1 VSDID
6 PLGTNHPY
14 AQLELERENRLL
26 QEEKRRLEAYRD
38 RYVDLYDS
46 APVGYVTFDEDGFIQ
61 EINLTGARLLGAD
74 RDGLIGYAFSGY
86 VAKED
91 VPVFQDH
98 VRKCA
103 LERVEATCEI
113 RLTLRGA
120 AKIVQFQ
127 SVPIADPAR
136 VGALSKT
143 AMLDVTQRKQNE
155 EAISRLAAI
164 VESSEDA
171 ILAKTL
177 EGVIVSWNSGAEKLY
192 GYSAEEAIGKSVAM
206 LMPPDRSGE
215 LPTILKRLAEG
226 ERITH
231 YETVRVRKDGQRIDV
246 SATISPLH
254 DSAGRIYGAS
264 TIARDITER
273 KRAEAALRDSEARHR
288 AILHTTVD
296 GILTIDDHGIIESVN
311 PATLRLFGYAEAEMV
326 GSNVK
331 MLMPSPDHER
341 HDSYLANY
349 LRTGERKIIGI
360 GREVVGRRK
369 DGTTFPMDLSISE
382 VTVGGRRMFTGLVHD
397 VTQRKQTE
405 EMLRASQEELE
416 DRVRRR
422 TAQLAQANEQ
432 LSQAKEAAEAAS
444 RAKSLFLA
452 NMSHEIRTPMNAIIG
467 MTELLLDTELS
478 SRQRDFLKIVAES
491 GESLLRLIND
501 ILDFSKIEAGKIE
514 LDRVNFDLDENLGD
528 TMRALAVR
536 AHGKGLELACR
547 IRPDVPTFLCGDAA
561 RLRQIVVNL
570 VGNAIKFTEGG
581 EVVLEVWPEAANDSE
596 VELHF
601 AIRDTG
607 IGVPAGKQ
615 KVIFEIF
622 EQADSSPTRR
632 FGGTGLG
639 LAISSRL
646 VDVMGGRIWV
656 DSEVGRG
663 STFHFT
669 ARFRLAEE
677 APGEKRHACPVAVHD
692 TPVLVIDDNGTN
704 RLILEEI
711 LKSWA
716 MRPKCVAGGRE
727 ALQALREAHRAG
739 SPYRL
744 VLTDVHMPEM
754 SGFTLAEA
762 IRRDP
767 ELTSTMIMMLTSG
780 DQPGDAARCEALH
793 IAAHLMK
800 PIKQSELLD
809 AITLALGLA
818 APDHEGLAAVVSQ
831 RGRGLPSLRILL
843 AEDSLVN
850 QKLAMALLEA
860 QGHKITLVGNG
871 REALATLVAQ
881 PFDLV
886 LMDVQM
892 PEMDGLEATAAIR
905 TREKTA
911 GGGHVPIVA
920 MTAHAL
926 KGDREL
932 CLAAGMDEYIAKP
945 IRAHELF
952 DVIEAVV
959 LPAKAAPPA
968 PATKEII
975 DWAESLRGVEGDQR
989 LLKTLVEAALKEIP
1003 GLAAAAAR
1011 AVAEADAP
1019 ALRLAAHT
1027 LRGSLRYFGD
1037 TSAIEHLQQLEQ
1049 MGQDRN
1055 LADAGVALASLQEE
1069 IAEITSAM
1077 QKYLRSS
1084 PNQ

>member
-1 VSDID
+1 MSNPDS
-6 PLGTNHPY
+6 LGANHPY
-14 AQLELERENRLL
+14 GQLELERENRQL

-46 APVGYVTFDEDGFIQ
+46 APVGYVTLDEEGFVQ

-74 RDGLIGYAFSGY
+74 RDALIGYAFSKY
-86 VAKED
+86 VAHED
-91 VPVFQDH
+91 VPAFLDH

-103 LERVEATCEI
+103 LERIEATCEI
-113 RLTLRGA
+113 RLALRGVA
-120 AKIVQFQ
+120 TKTVQLQ
-127 SVPIADPAR
+127 SLPIADPAR
-136 VGALSKT
+136 AGTLSKT
-143 AMLDVTQRKQNE
+143 AMLDVTQRKK
-155 EAISRLAAI
+155 
-164 VESSEDA
+164 D
-171 ILAKTL
+171 
-177 EGVIVSWNSGAEKLY
+177 
-192 GYSAEEAIGKSVAM
+192 
-206 LMPPDRSGE
+206 
-215 LPTILKRLAEG
+215 
-226 ERITH
+226 
-231 YETVRVRKDGQRIDV
+231 ET
-246 SATISPLH
+246 
-254 DSAGRIYGAS
+254 
-264 TIARDITER
+264 
-273 KRAEAALRDSEARHR
+273 ALRDSEARHR
-288 AILHTTVD
+288 AILQTTVD

-311 PATLRLFGYAEAEMV
+311 PATERLFGYAAAEMI

-331 MLMPSPDHER
+331 MLMPSPNHER

-349 LRTGERKIIGI
+349 LRTGERKIMGI

-369 DGTTFPMDLSISE
+369 DGTTFPMDLSVSE
-382 VTVGGRRMFTGLVHD
+382 VAVGGRRMFTGLVHD
-397 VTQRKQTE
+397 VTERKRAE
-405 EMLRASQEELE
+405 EALRKSQEELE
-416 DRVRRR
+416 IRVQKR
-422 TAQLAQANEQ
+422 TAELAQANQQ

-467 MTELLLDTELS
+467 MTELLLDTQLT

-491 GESLLRLIND
+491 GEALLRLIND
-501 ILDFSKIEAGKIE
+501 ILDFSKIEAGKIV
-514 LDRVNFDLDENLGD
+514 LDRANFDLDENLGD

-561 RLRQIVVNL
+561 RLRQVVVNL

-581 EVVLEVWPEAANDSE
+581 EVVLEAWPEAVSDGE

-607 IGVPAGKQ
+607 IGVPAEKQ
-615 KVIFEIF
+615 TVIFEIF
-622 EQADSSPTRR
+622 EQADSTPTRR

-646 VDVMGGRIWV
+646 VDLMGGRIWV

-669 ARFRLAEE
+669 ARFQLAQEE
-677 APGEKRHACPVAVHD
+677 PGEKRHVCPAAIHD
-692 TPVLVIDDNGTN
+692 TRVLVIDDNGTN

-716 MRPKCVAGGRE
+716 MRPASVAGGRD
-727 ALQALREAHRAG
+727 ALQVLREAHREG
-739 SPYRL
+739 NPYRL
-744 VLTDVHMPEM
+744 VLTDVHMPDM

-767 ELTSTMIMMLTSG
+767 DLNNTMIMMLTSG
-780 DQPGDAARCEALH
+780 DQPSDVARCEELH

-809 AITLALGLA
+809 AIMLAMGLA
-818 APDHEGLAAVVSQ
+818 APDHEGLAAMVAR
-831 RGRGLPSLRILL
+831 RGRPLRPLRILL

-860 QGHKITLVGNG
+860 QGHQIVLVGNG
-871 REALATLVAQ
+871 REALAALVSQ

-892 PEMDGLEATAAIR
+892 PEMDGLEAATAIR

-911 GGGHVPIVA
+911 GGHVPIVA

-926 KGDREL
+926 KGDREI
-932 CLAAGMDEYIAKP
+932 CLAAGMDDYIAKP
-945 IRAHELF
+945 IRAHALF

-959 LPAKAAPPA
+959 PAAKAAPPA
-968 PATKEII
+968 PAPKEII
-975 DWAESLRGVEGDQR
+975 DWAESLQVVQGDQR
-989 LLKTLVEAALKEIP
+989 LLRTLVEAALKEIP
-1003 GLAAAAAR
+1003 GLLAAAAQ

-1019 ALRLAAHT
+1019 KLRLSAHT

-1037 TSAIEHLQQLEQ
+1037 TPAIEHLGRLEA
-1049 MGQDRN
+1049 MGQDGN
-1055 LADAGVALASLQEE
+1055 LAGAAVTLATVQEE
-1069 IAEITSAM
+1069 MAQIISAM
-1077 QKYLRSS
+1077 ERYLRSTKRE
-1084 PNQ
+1084 

>member
-1 VSDID
+1 
-6 PLGTNHPY
+6 
-14 AQLELERENRLL
+14 LERENRQL

-46 APVGYVTFDEDGFIQ
+46 APMGYITLDEEGFVQ
-61 EINLTGARLLGAD
+61 EINLTGAKLLGAD
-74 RDGLIGYAFSGY
+74 RDALIGYAFSQY
-86 VAKED
+86 VARED
-91 VPVFQDH
+91 VPAFLDH

-103 LERVEATCEI
+103 VERVEATCEI
-113 RLTLRGA
+113 RLALQGVVT
-120 AKIVQFQ
+120 KTVQLQ

-136 VGALSKT
+136 AGTLSKT
-143 AMLDVTQRKQNE
+143 AMLDVTQRKHDE
-155 EAISRLAAI
+155 E
-164 VESSEDA
+164 
-171 ILAKTL
+171 
-177 EGVIVSWNSGAEKLY
+177 
-192 GYSAEEAIGKSVAM
+192 
-206 LMPPDRSGE
+206 
-215 LPTILKRLAEG
+215 
-226 ERITH
+226 
-231 YETVRVRKDGQRIDV
+231 
-246 SATISPLH
+246 
-254 DSAGRIYGAS
+254 
-264 TIARDITER
+264 
-273 KRAEAALRDSEARHR
+273 ALRDSEARHR
-288 AILHTTVD
+288 AILETTVD
-296 GILTIDDHGIIESVN
+296 GIITIDDHGIIESVN
-311 PATLRLFGYAEAEMV
+311 PATVRLFGYTAAEMI
-326 GSNVK
+326 GANVK
-331 MLMPSPDHER
+331 MLMPSSDRQR

-349 LRTGERKIIGI
+349 LRTGESKIIGI

-397 VTQRKQTE
+397 VTERKRAE
-405 EMLRASQEELE
+405 ELLRKSQEELE
-416 DRVRRR
+416 IRVRKR
-422 TAQLAQANEQ
+422 TAELDRANQQ

-467 MTELLLDTELS
+467 MTELLLDTQLS

-491 GESLLRLIND
+491 GEGLLRLIND
-501 ILDFSKIEAGKIE
+501 ILDFSKIEADKIV

-581 EVVLEVWPEAANDSE
+581 EVVLEAWPEAVSDGEA
-596 VELHF
+596 ELHF

-607 IGVPAGKQ
+607 IGVPAEKQ

-622 EQADSSPTRR
+622 EQADSTPTRR

-646 VDVMGGRIWV
+646 VDLMGGRIWV

-669 ARFRLAEE
+669 ARFQLAEE
-677 APGEKRHACPVAVHD
+677 GPGEKRHVCPAAIHD
-692 TPVLVIDDNGTN
+692 MRVLVIDDNDTN

-711 LKSWA
+711 LKSWGMQPVSA
-716 MRPKCVAGGRE
+716 AGGRE
-727 ALQALREAHRAG
+727 ALQALREAHREG
-739 SPYRL
+739 NPYRL
-744 VLTDVHMPEM
+744 VLTDAHMPDM
-754 SGFTLAEA
+754 SGFALAEA

-767 ELTSTMIMMLTSG
+767 ELTSTMILMLTSG
-780 DQPGDAARCEALH
+780 DQPSDVARCQDLH

-809 AITLALGLA
+809 AIMLATGFS
-818 APDHEGLAAVVSQ
+818 APDHEGLAAMVLR
-831 RGRGLPSLRILL
+831 RGRPLRILL

-850 QKLAMALLEA
+850 QKLATALLEA
-860 QGHKITLVGNG
+860 QGHQMVVVGNG
-871 REALATLVAQ
+871 REVLAALVSQ
-881 PFDLV
+881 PLDLV

-892 PEMDGLEATAAIR
+892 PEMDGLEAATAIR
-905 TREKTA
+905 MREKTA
-911 GGGHVPIVA
+911 GGHVPIIA

-959 LPAKAAPPA
+959 PPAKAAAPA
-968 PATKEII
+968 PAPKEII
-975 DWAESLRGVEGDQR
+975 DWTESLQGVQGDQR
-989 LLKTLVEAALKEIP
+989 LLRTLVEAALKEIP
-1003 GLAAAAAR
+1003 GLLAAAAR

-1019 ALRLAAHT
+1019 TLRLSAHT

-1037 TSAIEHLQQLEQ
+1037 TPAIEHLSQLEE

-1055 LADAGVALASLQEE
+1055 LAAAAVTLATLQEE
-1069 IAEITSAM
+1069 MAQIASAM
-1077 QKYLRSS
+1077 QQYLRSPPS
-1084 PNQ
+1084 Q